1 MYALTPPG
9 RGTETQSS
17 SIAKFDFATAFLAS
31 LEPGWVCSNN
41 YPHTV
46 VLPAARGYRRLMY
59 GMRITK
65 NKTDWMVRSDELLQ
79 RAPKVI
85 LRLVPAPI
93 ESALLIYATTLQPVD
108 YFLEKRYRCALT
120 GRAGLWAVIAAP
132 PTAWTTTTSASGF
145 GTAGQRR
152 ISATPSSGSS

>member
-1 MYALTPPG
+1 
-9 RGTETQSS
+9 
-17 SIAKFDFATAFLAS
+17 
-31 LEPGWVCSNN
+31 
-41 YPHTV
+41 
-46 VLPAARGYRRLMY
+46 MY

-108 YFLEKRYRCALT
+108 YFLEKR
-120 GRAGLWAVIAAP
+120 
-132 PTAWTTTTSASGF
+132 
-145 GTAGQRR
+145 
-152 ISATPSSGSS
+152 